1 MSNVSTRSPSKIYLE
16 RLVFMAAL
24 LIPAA
29 FLQGMR
35 VVLVAALSVALCMLT
50 DAVCCFI
57 RKLPYNIKDAAVP
70 FWGLA
75 AAMLMPSG
83 VPLGLVALSSVIC
96 IALGKHIFGGSDN
109 IVFSPPAIAAAFL
122 IICYPSDMLYYAKA
136 GEQFPVFGEFT
147 GTLVHSPEYMLRLG
161 NVPTN
166 TWSELMLGTFPGA
179 IGTVNI
185 LVIAVCGVCLL
196 IRRDNSLCA
205 VLSCLAT
212 AAALAFFFPRAEMS
226 GAESVLYELTSGCL
240 FFGTVFMSAEP
251 YLIPKKAA
259 ARIMYG
265 IVLGYTT
272 MMFRY
277 FGQTECCFVF
287 ALLITGALTSCFDRI
302 VENLS
307 YWKKN
312 YISSFEKNKSIVQ
325 RGKVK
330 LTDTQEIV
338 LPEKYRYN
346 TPPIDGEVKRKR
358 RKSAGE
364 GSDEND

>member
-1 MSNVSTRSPSKIYLE
+1 MTNVSTRKPSQIYFE

-29 FLQGMR
+29 FMQGPR
-35 VVLVAALSVALCMLT
+35 VLLTAALSTGLCMLT
-50 DAVCCFI
+50 DLVCCRI
-57 RKLPYNIKDAAVP
+57 RKLPYDVKDTAVP

-75 AAMLMPSG
+75 AALLMPSG
-83 VPLGLVALSSVIC
+83 IPLALVVFSSVIC

-122 IICYPSDMLYYAKA
+122 IICYPSDMLYYARA
-136 GEQFPVFGEFT
+136 GEQFPVFGEFG
-147 GTLVHSPEYMLRLG
+147 GTLVHSTEYFLRLG
-161 NVPTN
+161 NIPTA
-166 TWSELMLGTFPGA
+166 TVSELLLGNIPGA
-179 IGTVNI
+179 VGTVNI

-196 IRRDNSLCA
+196 IRRDNSICA

-226 GAESVLYELTSGCL
+226 GWESVMYELSSGCL
-240 FFGTVFMSAEP
+240 FFGTVFMAAEP
-251 YLIPKKAA
+251 YLVPKKLAS
-259 ARIMYG
+259 RIMYG
-265 IVLGYTT
+265 VVLGYTT

-287 ALLITGALTSCFDRI
+287 ALLITGALTGCFDRI
-302 VENLS
+302 VDNLS

-312 YISSFEKNKSIVQ
+312 YISSFEKSKSMVQ
-325 RGKVK
+325 HGDIK

-346 TPPIDGEVKRKR
+346 TPPIDGEIKKKR
-358 RKSAGE
+358 RKSGKE
-364 GSDEND
+364 GGDEND